1 MGAGTGAGGGGVTG
15 AAGGASGRLLFAAL
29 PMPNHEASSSQPER
43 FCSSFGIDEA
53 GTGVVAAGVNV
64 AGLAGGGVG
73 RTGAAVTSA
82 PNSLAR
88 VSQLAGFLACSLI
101 GFVSVLRIER
111 AADCVRP
118 K

>member
-1 MGAGTGAGGGGVTG
+1 VTAAG
-15 AAGGASGRLLFAAL
+15 GGASGRLLFAAL
-29 PMPNHEASSSQPER
+29 PMPNHEANSSQPER
-43 FCSSFGIDEA
+43 FCCSFGTEDG
-53 GTGVVAAGVNV
+53 GTGVVAAGGNV